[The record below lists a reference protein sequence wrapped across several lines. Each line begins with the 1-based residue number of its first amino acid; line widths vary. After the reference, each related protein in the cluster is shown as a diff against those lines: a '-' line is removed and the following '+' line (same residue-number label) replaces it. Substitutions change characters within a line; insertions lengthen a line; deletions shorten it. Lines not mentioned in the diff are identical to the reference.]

1 MKKKKKKKSNIY
13 KVPKRFRVTKRVLW
27 LDHFMNHFI
36 VVGGVAVIAAVM
48 GIFVFIF
55 FQILPL
61 FQGAKVKLLAEHQL
75 VSSMSEVIAVDLDE
89 WAELPVV
96 IRNDGS
102 LRYLDL
108 KGDRGVLE
116 NNQVFRSGE
125 SITTLNYNSLKR
137 LLVAGSESGKF
148 AFSKLGYRS
157 NFGENS
163 VRTIHPDIESS
174 DWFALSETNEPIRFV
189 DYGEGDSNKMAA
201 GITIDSTG
209 KQRIR
214 VVTLAQK
221 KSLFGGGGKITIGK
235 RFDLTPYIDHEIQ
248 QVDVSSNGDLI
259 LITATTGE
267 VFLFVFEAGDLR
279 LRQRFWPFENL
290 EDKQVQRANFLMGDV
305 SVVFSGIGGE
315 NRIFSLSLNSEK
327 GQRLYSMT
335 KEFEILPESSVDYY
349 PGVRNKSFLLL
360 GKNHASLRYST
371 TESIRWEKDFDF
383 EIARGVIGE
392 KYDRLALLD
401 TSGILHLFSLNDPH
415 PQAGLK
421 AYFGQ
426 IWYEGQP
433 EADYIWQST
442 GGTDDFEPKLSLVP
456 LIFGSLKG
464 TFYAMLFAVPIAL
477 LAALYT
483 SQFLEP
489 RLKGFVKPTMEIM
502 ASLPSVVLGFMAALW
517 LAPLVD
523 THVPSFLLLVTGVPL
538 FTFFFG
544 WGWLKLP
551 KQVRLKIPA
560 GLEFLLIAPFLLI
573 VCYVCWNMGPIF
585 ERMFF
590 VVTNPDTGEQ
600 IADFRLW
607 WPDFTGATYTQRN
620 SLIVGFMMG
629 FAVIPIIFTIAE
641 DSMSNVPV
649 AMRSGSLALGASRWQ
664 TAVKIVLPTASAG
677 ILSSLMIGFGRAVG
691 ETMIVVMATGNT
703 PIKDF
708 NIFSGMRTL
717 SANIAVELPEAP
729 YHGTLYRT
737 LFLGALVLFVMTFLI
752 NTVAEILRQELRNRY
767 KTVE

>member
-1 MKKKKKKKSNIY
+1 
-13 KVPKRFRVTKRVLW
+13 
-27 LDHFMNHFI
+27 MNHFI

-48 GIFVFIF
+48 GIFIFIF
-55 FQILPL
+55 VQILPL
-61 FQGAKVKLLAEHQL
+61 FQGAKVKPLAEHPL
-75 VSSMSEVIAVDLDE
+75 VDSINEIIDFDLDE

-96 IRNDGS
+96 IRKDGS
-102 LRYLDL
+102 VRYLDL
-108 KGDRGVLE
+108 KGDRGSIE
-116 NNQVFRSGE
+116 HNDVFNPGE
-125 SITTLNYNSLKR
+125 SLSTLNYNSLKR

-148 AFSKLGYRS
+148 AFSKLNYRS
-157 NFGENS
+157 QFDTAS

-174 DWFALSETNEPIRFV
+174 DWYVLSEKGESIKFV
-189 DYGEGDSNKMAA
+189 DYGEGASNKMAA
-201 GITIDSTG
+201 GICVDSSG
-209 KQRIR
+209 EQHVRA
-214 VVTLAQK
+214 VTLEQK
-221 KSLFGGGGKITIGK
+221 RSLFGGGGNITVGK
-235 RFDLTPYIDHEIQ
+235 RFDLTPDIDQEIQ

-259 LITATTGE
+259 LVTSTTGE
-267 VFLFVFEAGDLR
+267 VFLFVFESGELK
-279 LRQRFWPFENL
+279 LRQRFWPFEGL
-290 EDKQVQRANFLMGDV
+290 DDKRVHSADFLMGDV
-305 SVVFSGIGGE
+305 SVVFSGTGGE
-315 NRIFSLSLNSEK
+315 NRIFSMSLDSGK

-335 KEFEILPESSVDYY
+335 KEFDPLPEPSIDYY
-349 PGVRNKSFLLL
+349 PGIRNKSFLLM

-371 TESIRWEKDFDF
+371 TESIRWEQDFGF

-392 KYDRLALLD
+392 KYDKLALLD
-401 TSGILHLFSLNDPH
+401 TTGILHLFSLQDPH

-421 AYFGQ
+421 AYFGK

-456 LIFGSLKG
+456 LILGSLKG

-489 RLKGFVKPTMEIM
+489 KLKNFVKPTMEIM

-523 THVPSFLLLVTGVPL
+523 TQVPSFLLLVIGIPL
-538 FTFFFG
+538 FTFIFG
-544 WGWLKLP
+544 WGWMKLP
-551 KQVRLKIPA
+551 KQVRMKIPA
-560 GLEFLLIAPFLLI
+560 GFEFLIIAPFLLI
-573 VCYVCWNMGPIF
+573 VCYACWNLGPVF

-641 DSMSNVPV
+641 DSMSNVPNS
-649 AMRSGSLALGASRWQ
+649 MRSGSLALGASRWQ
-664 TAVKIVLPTASAG
+664 TAIKIVLPTASAG

-703 PIKDF
+703 PVKDF

-737 LFLGALVLFVMTFLI
+737 LFLGALVLFIMTFFI

>member
-1 MKKKKKKKSNIY
+1 MKKKSKSY
-13 KVPKRFRVTKRVLW
+13 KIPKRFRVTKRTLW
-27 LDHFMNHFI
+27 FDHFMNHFI

-55 FQILPL
+55 IQILPL
-61 FQGAKVKLLAEHQL
+61 FQGAKVKPIAEHLL
-75 VSSMSEVIAVDLDE
+75 VDSINEIIDIDLDE

-96 IRNDGS
+96 IRKDGS
-102 LRYLDL
+102 ISYLDL
-108 KGDRGVLE
+108 KGDRGIIE
-116 NNQVFRSGE
+116 NEEVFRAGE
-125 SITTLNYNSLKR
+125 SISTLNYNSLKR

-148 AFSKLGYRS
+148 AFSKLDYRS
-157 NFGENS
+157 QFDTGS

-174 DWFALSETNEPIRFV
+174 DWYALSENNESVQFV

-201 GITIDSTG
+201 GICIDAEG
-209 KQRIR
+209 GQHIR
-214 VVTLAQK
+214 AVSLEQK

-235 RFDLTPYIDHEIQ
+235 RFDLTPDIDQKIQ

-259 LITATTGE
+259 LVTSTTGE
-267 VFLFVFEAGDLR
+267 VFLFVFESGELKP
-279 LRQRFWPFENL
+279 RQRFWPFEGL
-290 EDKQVQRANFLMGDV
+290 DDKRVQSADFLMGDV
-305 SVVFSGIGGE
+305 SVVFSGTSGE
-315 NRIFSLSLNSEK
+315 NRIYSMSLDSGK

-335 KEFEILPESSVDYY
+335 KEFDPLPEPSIDYY

-371 TESIRWEKDFDF
+371 TESIRWEQDFGFD
-383 EIARGVIGE
+383 IARGVIGE
-392 KYDRLALLD
+392 KYDKLALLD
-401 TSGILHLFSLNDPH
+401 TTGMLHLFSLQDPH

-421 AYFGQ
+421 AYFGK

-489 RLKGFVKPTMEIM
+489 KLKGFVKPTMEIM

-523 THVPSFLLLVTGVPL
+523 THVPSFLLLVIGVPL

-573 VCYVCWNMGPIF
+573 VCYVCWNMGPVF

-641 DSMSNVPV
+641 DSMSNVPI